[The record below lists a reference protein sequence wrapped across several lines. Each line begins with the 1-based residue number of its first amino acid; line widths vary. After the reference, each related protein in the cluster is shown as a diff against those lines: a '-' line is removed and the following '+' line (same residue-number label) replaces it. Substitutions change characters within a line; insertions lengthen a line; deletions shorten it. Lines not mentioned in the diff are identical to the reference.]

1 MKKIAL
7 GTLLT
12 GALVL
17 PQSTHAS
24 LTTGKA
30 EVTMNLPLFAK
41 VTGLDDFALTL
52 SSGRDGDVDA
62 VYNGSDSFNVESNGQ
77 ISITVNQADLALDGS
92 NRRVNQADLNSIA
105 AVYDID
111 GIGASITTTAD
122 EVHNADHV
130 VNASVKLTSI
140 DGQKAGD
147 YVASFT
153 ITISAAL

>member
-1 MKKIAL
+1 MEFMNIMKKIAL

-24 LTTGKA
+24 LTTGGA
-30 EVTMNLPLFAK
+30 EVTMNIPLFAK
-41 VTGLDDFALTL
+41 VTGVDDFALNL
-52 SSGRDGDVDA
+52 SSGTAGDVGA

-77 ISITVNQADLALDGS
+77 ISITVDQVALTLAGS
-92 NRRVNQADLNSIA
+92 NSLA

-122 EVHNADHV
+122 EVHNAAHV
-130 VNASVKLTSI
+130 VNASVTLPSI
-140 DGQKAGD
+140 DGQEAGD
-147 YVASFT
+147 YAASFT
-153 ITISAAL
+153 ITIAAAV